1 MGEAFEAAERAGA
14 GIAGETIITLG
25 NDDLVHRDRRGR
37 VRHHAVRPVRVVS
50 VHGAGDVFMGARSVR
65 LAAPAAMEDAIA
77 SGQAAAR
84 IVSTPLGE
92 RGISFTLGDELSR
105 GHVRRDRKILS
116 TDLGAHLPRGGAS
129 PSRPT
134 FSGRRCDRLAGLPG
148 PGKGCLSRRRGM
160 RVPLQM
166 T

>member
-25 NDDLVHRDRRGR
+25 NDDLVHCDRRGG
-37 VRHHAVRPVRVVS
+37 VRHHAVRPVPVVS
-50 VHGAGDVFMGARSVR
+50 VHGAGDVFMGALSVR

-77 SGQAAAR
+77 SGQAAAAR

-116 TDLGAHLPRGGAS
+116 RTSAPIFRGAERAPRDRHFRAADVTGLRASLVPAKDVSVAGA
-129 PSRPT
+129 P
-134 FSGRRCDRLAGLPG
+134 
-148 PGKGCLSRRRGM
+148 
-160 RVPLQM
+160 
-166 T
+166 